1 MLLSRF
7 TVKHLASAVKTLIIS
22 EPVNH
27 SRGSSD
33 LLDALVEELEAG
45 VPVADEGTLLDELS
59 EHLSPRQLTVELLLR
74 SVPRLQETCRKK
86 TLQYLRKI
94 WSDFAAIFSKYSWSQ
109 EDERSFLRHPDRCLQ
124 HHIHTPKKK
133 KQPLKSQTLLF

>member
-1 MLLSRF
+1 M
-7 TVKHLASAVKTLIIS
+7 
-22 EPVNH
+22 NH
-27 SRGSSD
+27 NHGSSD
-33 LLDALVEELEAG
+33 LLDALVKELEAG

-94 WSDFAAIFSKYSWSQ
+94 WSDFGAIFSKHSWSQ
-109 EDERSFLRHPDRCLQ
+109 EDER
-124 HHIHTPKKK
+124 
-133 KQPLKSQTLLF
+133 